1 MAEKLRI
8 KESHLPMYVALVLVI
23 ILLLCTAAGCQFTME
38 QSRRELLDLEKTRV
52 TAKNY
57 LTIAPMQIG
66 FIKGSMGENITEL
79 PIGTLDAIEE
89 LHDLAA
95 DPNSNQDDF
104 SLGYSL
110 GLRVRITNDIIKQIL
125 ERYAPEVLRFWP

>member
-1 MAEKLRI
+1 MKRLLI
-8 KESHLPMYVALVLVI
+8 LGLLVL
-23 ILLLCTAAGCQFTME
+23 AGCQFTME
-38 QSRRELLDLEKTRV
+38 QSEREILDLERTRV

-57 LTIAPMQIG
+57 LIIAPMQIG
-66 FIKGSMGENITEL
+66 FVKGTMGDNITEL
-79 PIGTLDAIEE
+79 PTGTLDAIEE
-89 LHDLAA
+89 LLDLAA

-110 GLRVRITNDIIKQIL
+110 GLRVRITNDIIRKIL

>member
-1 MAEKLRI
+1 MKRLFI
-8 KESHLPMYVALVLVI
+8 LVLLV
-23 ILLLCTAAGCQFTME
+23 LAGCKFTME
-38 QSRRELLDLEKTRV
+38 QSKRELLDLKHTRV
-52 TAKNY
+52 AAKNY

-79 PIGTLDAIEE
+79 PTGTLDAIEE

-110 GLRVRITNDIIKQIL
+110 GLRVRITNDIIKKIL
-125 ERYAPEVLRFWP
+125 ERYAPEALRFWP

>member
-1 MAEKLRI
+1 MKQCLI
-8 KESHLPMYVALVLVI
+8 CICVLST
-23 ILLLCTAAGCQFTME
+23 ILSGCRFTME
-38 QSRRELLDLEKTRV
+38 QSERELADLKLTRV
-52 TAKNY
+52 AAKNY

-66 FIKGSMGENITEL
+66 FIRGSMGENITEL
-79 PIGTLDAIEE
+79 PSGTLDAIEE

-110 GLRVRITNDIIKQIL
+110 GLRVRITNDIIKKIL